1 MTVPLVTPTLEHPLP
16 EGRDLV
22 HCATFALA
30 WAELQRKLGSEDVL
44 LEPTA
49 LSLSLSRA
57 ARLAGGAV
65 DPAESFAFAGEG
77 GAALAAIRAELARRF
92 GDEQTRLLPQSV
104 PAHAIVAFALLRATI
119 AFERPF
125 ARDSSRGLSF
135 RGARVQCFGH
145 WGGAG
150 ASAYAGAATVH
161 RYESPGDFVIEL
173 RGRGGASV
181 VIARRGGW
189 PTLADAT
196 HDALDAVDRGP
207 GRWARLRGHA
217 SLQDDD
223 ILQVPVVSLRADAS
237 FEELVGRPI
246 VPGDRALVA
255 ACQALEL
262 DVDERGARLVS
273 EALALGV
280 KSRRRRG
287 RELVCDGPFLLAL
300 RRPGAQAP
308 YFAAWL
314 QSGAAFVPVA
324 PP

>member
-1 MTVPLVTPTLEHPLP
+1 MIAPLVTPTLDHALP
-16 EGRDLV
+16 GDRDLV
-22 HCATFALA
+22 HCATFVLA

-44 LEPTA
+44 VEPTA
-49 LSLSLSRA
+49 LSRSLSQA
-57 ARLAGGAV
+57 ARLAAGAV
-65 DPAESFAFAGEG
+65 DPAESFVCAGEG
-77 GAALAAIRAELARRF
+77 SAAVATIRAELARRF
-92 GDEQTRLLPQSV
+92 GEEQTRLLPQSV
-104 PAHAIVAFALLRATI
+104 PAHALVAFALLRATI

-125 ARDSSRGLSF
+125 VRDRSHGLSF
-135 RGARVQCFGH
+135 REARVQCFGH

-150 ASAYAGAATVH
+150 AGVYAGAATVH

-181 VIARRGGW
+181 VVARRGGW
-189 PTLADAT
+189 STLADAT

-207 GRWARLRGHA
+207 GRWARLRGQV

-223 ILQVPVVSLRADAS
+223 ILQVPVVSLRVDAS
-237 FEELVGRPI
+237 FHELLGRPI

-255 ACQALEL
+255 ACQTLEL

-300 RRPGAQAP
+300 RRAGAQAP

-314 QSGAAFVPVA
+314 QSGAAFVPVES
-324 PP
+324 P